1 MDIEVI
7 EERDNDVLV
16 LLPVDRI
23 DSTNARAFES
33 IIMDRINNDE
43 RRLIIDFS
51 HLNFISSS
59 GLRVLLIA
67 VKKLNAN
74 QGKLVLCDMQE
85 HIHEVFQISGFDQL
99 IPIRAAGGGLSE
111 GRRRTAW
118 TQPNNDEYEEGTTH
132 DHPFPSV
139 GPVPMRPW
147 GVPGAD
153 VGCGSCRTG

>member
-33 IIMDRINNDE
+33 IVMEHISKGELRM
-43 RRLIIDFS
+43 IIDFGR
-51 HLNFISSS
+51 LNFISSS

-67 VKKLNAN
+67 TKKLSAA

-85 HIHEVFQISGFDQL
+85 HIHEVCMISGFDQL
-99 IPIRAAGGGLSE
+99 IPIHDSRKASMNLFLPPPNPCS
-111 GRRRTAW
+111 GRRLIRRKVENGVDAT
-118 TQPNNDEYEEGTTH
+118 GSMH
-132 DHPFPSV
+132 FP
-139 GPVPMRPW
+139 
-147 GVPGAD
+147 
-153 VGCGSCRTG
+153 GSACS

>member
-16 LLPVDRI
+16 LLPFDRI

-33 IIMDRINNDE
+33 IVMEHISKGE
-43 RRLIIDFS
+43 LRLIIDFGR
-51 HLNFISSS
+51 LNFISSS

-67 VKKLNAN
+67 VKKLNAA

-99 IPIRAAGGGLSE
+99 IPIRDSRKASMNL
-111 GRRRTAW
+111 
-118 TQPNNDEYEEGTTH
+118 
-132 DHPFPSV
+132 F
-139 GPVPMRPW
+139 
-147 GVPGAD
+147 
-153 VGCGSCRTG
+153 

>member
-1 MDIEVI
+1 MDIEVV
-7 EERDNDVLV
+7 EERDRDNGVLV

-33 IIMDRINNDE
+33 IIMDCINNDE

-74 QGKLVLCDMQE
+74 QGKLVLCDMQ
-85 HIHEVFQISGFDQL
+85 
-99 IPIRAAGGGLSE
+99 ALS
-111 GRRRTAW
+111 R
-118 TQPNNDEYEEGTTH
+118 
-132 DHPFPSV
+132 
-139 GPVPMRPW
+139 
-147 GVPGAD
+147 
-153 VGCGSCRTG
+153 

>member
-7 EERDNDVLV
+7 EERDRDMTSSCCC
-16 LLPVDRI
+16 R
-23 DSTNARAFES
+23 STESTARTHVHS
-33 IIMDRINNDE
+33 NRSSWIVSTMTSC
-43 RRLIIDFS
+43 RLIIDFS

-99 IPIRAAGGGLSE
+99 IPIRDSRQSA
-111 GRRRTAW
+111 
-118 TQPNNDEYEEGTTH
+118 
-132 DHPFPSV
+132 
-139 GPVPMRPW
+139 M
-147 GVPGAD
+147 D
-153 VGCGSCRTG
+153 VF